1 MIQQYAHVFLFVIMG
16 FGISILAFNLSNL
29 LRPRS
34 DDPKNSEVYECGMDP
49 VGTPWV
55 SPNIRFYT
63 IALVFVAFD
72 VEALYLFPW
81 AVNFRS
87 LGIIGFIEMLVF
99 IGVLFIGL
107 LYAWKKGALKW
118 E

>member
-1 MIQQYAHVFLFVIMG
+1 MLQQYANVLLFLVM
-16 FGISILAFNLSNL
+16 GISVSIIAFNLAAA
-29 LRPRS
+29 LRPGS
-34 DDPKNSEVYECGMDP
+34 KDPKNSEVYECGMDP

-72 VEALYLFPW
+72 VEALYIFPW
-81 AVNFRS
+81 AVELRK
-87 LGIIGFIEMLVF
+87 LGFAGFIEMMTFVG
-99 IGVLFIGL
+99 ILFIGL
-107 LYAWKKGALKW
+107 LFAWKKGALKW

>member
-1 MIQQYAHVFLFVIMG
+1 MLQQYANIFLFLLM
-16 FGISILAFNLSNL
+16 GISVSVIAFNLAAF
-29 LRPRS
+29 LRPGS
-34 DDPKNSEVYECGMDP
+34 KDPKNKEVYECGMDP

-72 VEALYLFPW
+72 VEALYIFPW
-81 AVNFRS
+81 AVELRR
-87 LGIIGFIEMLVF
+87 LGFVGFVEMMTFVG
-99 IGVLFIGL
+99 ILFIGL